1 MYCSNGLKRRW
12 IWQEMKQIRLA
23 FCFAGWRLAA
33 LFPFDWSIKSALP
46 LSKPGPITES
56 NFESQA
62 VCPALC
68 AARNSLS
75 TLPKSGR
82 GRRRV
87 GNISSRFLLRDP
99 LIVASCPLTLW
110 PPLTSGHHV
119 TSRANWSL
127 SQPGE
132 RRGQTKQKQCSTRWF
147 SLDVVSETC
156 HDGIRY
162 SKDTFRYWHCVINIY
177 YSVYMF
183 YIFVLFYCFLL
194 C

>member
-132 RRGQTKQKQCSTRWF
+132 RGGQKKQKQRKSSKSVLNLKPFTTEPQTVCTPPRWG
-147 SLDVVSETC
+147 SARPEMGGS
-156 HDGIRY
+156 
-162 SKDTFRYWHCVINIY
+162 W
-177 YSVYMF
+177 
-183 YIFVLFYCFLL
+183 LFPGWRWD
-194 C
+194 